1 VDKEGC
7 SVVVTLKQ
15 VSVYDTDGKLL
26 RQESITDYTKE
37 NVRGEY
43 ATLDRF
49 IMAWRD
55 NPKKESVRD
64 LLRSRGIDLEKM
76 KAEQG
81 MSDVDDF
88 DFLCHVAF
96 DKKPLTRAER
106 ANNVKKRDFLNKYS
120 GDARAV
126 LEELL
131 EKYKDFGIYEIGK
144 AEVLRLDP
152 FPREFGKPQKISQ
165 LFGGKDAYMKAV
177 RELEEEIYKVG

>member
-1 VDKEGC
+1 MSGC
-7 SVVVTLKQ
+7 SVTVTLKQ
-15 VSVYDTDGKLL
+15 VSVYDAGGKLL

-49 IMAWRD
+49 ILAWRE
-55 NPKKESVRD
+55 NPKKEEVRD
-64 LLRSRGIDLEKM
+64 MLRSRGIDLQKM
-76 KAEQG
+76 KEEQG
-81 MSDVDDF
+81 MGDVDDF
-88 DFLCHVAF
+88 DFICHVAY

-131 EKYKDFGIYEIGK
+131 DKYKDYGIYDLGKTEILK
-144 AEVLRLDP
+144 LDP
-152 FPREFGKPQKISQ
+152 FPKDFGKPQKISQ
-165 LFGGKDAYMKAV
+165 LFGGKEGYLKAV
-177 RELEEEIYKVG
+177 HELEEEIYKIG